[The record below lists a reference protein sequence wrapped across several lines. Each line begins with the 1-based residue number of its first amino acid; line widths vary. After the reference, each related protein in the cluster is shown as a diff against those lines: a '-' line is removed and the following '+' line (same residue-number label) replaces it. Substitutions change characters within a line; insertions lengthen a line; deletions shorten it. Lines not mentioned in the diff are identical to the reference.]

1 LFYCVKFP
9 LASETFVLNQ
19 IVSFIKMG
27 YEVEILS
34 VYPGDLDKLHE
45 DYIKYELRNKVSY
58 IFDKDISLNNKIY
71 QLGIRAW
78 YSIKSL
84 VKGHFSSFNV
94 SQFGF
99 LSYSLVLP
107 SLIGRMNKKLNGDI
121 IVAHFGPCGVLANA
135 LRSSSLLQ
143 GKVVT
148 VFHGYDLSATVLLK
162 RYKLAY
168 KSLFLQG
175 DLFLPVSNM
184 WKNRLLDMGCTEEK
198 IGVVRMGIQLKDF
211 PFKPRKLNT
220 DCIRLISVCR
230 LTEKKGIK
238 YAISACNIL
247 NRAGYNFH
255 YTIIGYGELLDELNK
270 MIIDLDLKSK
280 VDIIGFQPQSIV
292 KKMLSN
298 SDVFL
303 LPSVT
308 ASNGDMEGI
317 PVALMEA
324 MATGLPVISSYH
336 SGIPELIQNDYSG
349 WLCQEGNS
357 QEIANCIIKLIEDK
371 VEINDIEKNARNH
384 IELNF
389 NQDNEYNK
397 MATMLE
403 HIR

>member
-1 LFYCVKFP
+1 
-9 LASETFVLNQ
+9 
-19 IVSFIKMG
+19 M
-27 YEVEILS
+27 
-34 VYPGDLDKLHE
+34 
-45 DYIKYELRNKVSY
+45 
-58 IFDKDISLNNKIY
+58 
-71 QLGIRAW
+71 
-78 YSIKSL
+78 
-84 VKGHFSSFNV
+84 
-94 SQFGF
+94 
-99 LSYSLVLP
+99 
-107 SLIGRMNKKLNGDI
+107 
-121 IVAHFGPCGVLANA
+121 
-135 LRSSSLLQ
+135 
-143 GKVVT
+143 
-148 VFHGYDLSATVLLK
+148 
-162 RYKLAY
+162 
-168 KSLFLQG
+168 
-175 DLFLPVSNM
+175 
-184 WKNRLLDMGCTEEK
+184 
-198 IGVVRMGIQLKDF
+198 
-211 PFKPRKLNT
+211 
-220 DCIRLISVCR
+220 
-230 LTEKKGIK
+230 
-238 YAISACNIL
+238 
-247 NRAGYNFH
+247 
-255 YTIIGYGELLDELNK
+255 DELNK